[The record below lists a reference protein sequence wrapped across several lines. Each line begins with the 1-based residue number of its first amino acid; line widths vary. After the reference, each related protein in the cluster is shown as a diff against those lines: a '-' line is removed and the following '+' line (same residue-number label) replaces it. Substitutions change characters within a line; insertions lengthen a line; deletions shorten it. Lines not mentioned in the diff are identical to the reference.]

1 MLHCIVCLLHLPRF
15 ITHCDILPIPNLA
28 AIYWKRNHQTD
39 EEIEKV
45 LGENYTK
52 NIQGSREKK
61 QDMVKFFAAMKD
73 PTANREQEM
82 KMREVLYGGKGE
94 KKRHYAVDE
103 SLYGTE
109 EGLEKRKLAEQQN
122 ENKKKSKKK
131 KRRRKRKVVKGEE
144 KVDAKQVV
152 KAEEGENSGGVALF
166 ALEKKSVAAVG
177 ALGVLALA
185 TMLIGNKRS

>member
-1 MLHCIVCLLHLPRF
+1 MAPRLRVPAHVF
-15 ITHCDILPIPNLA
+15 GYSIAIMPA
-28 AIYWKRNHQTD
+28 VGYAIYWKRNHQTD

-109 EGLEKRKLAEQQN
+109 EGLEQRKLAEQQN